1 MKDVLNIGIATTSEA
16 KIEGIRIAFE
26 HFFPETKIE
35 IYSERTQ
42 SGVSSQPFGKETS
55 KGALNRLINLVNILK
70 DKGIIVDYYV
80 SCEAGI
86 DNESIVG
93 EYFSEQIVCI
103 YSKKSKK
110 NFFGK
115 SSSWSIPSEDIQEIV
130 NTDLDQYL
138 KRRGYTGLQDLG
150 NGKYITRSVAVEE
163 GVKAALVSELNY
175 IKSKAL
181 LEQNKN
187 YKSDSNGQR

>member
-86 DNESIVG
+86 DNESIVASRLYVYIARNLRKIFLEKVVLG
-93 EYFSEQIVCI
+93 LFQVKIF
-103 YSKKSKK
+103 KK
-110 NFFGK
+110 
-115 SSSWSIPSEDIQEIV
+115 
-130 NTDLDQYL
+130 L
-138 KRRGYTGLQDLG
+138 
-150 NGKYITRSVAVEE
+150 
-163 GVKAALVSELNY
+163 
-175 IKSKAL
+175 
-181 LEQNKN
+181 
-187 YKSDSNGQR
+187 